1 MFKDKLKELRKN
13 RGLTQNDVAEFVG
26 VKQNSYNSWENG
38 KREPNFSKL
47 QKLAKYFNVSTDYLL
62 DSEKQ
67 FYFSLK
73 NILELLPERQYS
85 VDVSV
90 YFSESLSEDNQ
101 KILPR
106 SKTIF
111 ESCRWGD
118 KEEYFLD
125 LSNLKNDIISQTQE
139 WHTYGV
145 IFIDSGCHNYEE
157 NCLVIVINPR

>member
-13 RGLTQNDVAEFVG
+13 RGLTQNDVAESVG

-47 QKLAKYFNVSTDYLL
+47 RKLAKYFNVSTDYLL
-62 DSEKQ
+62 DLEKQ
-67 FYFSLK
+67 SYFSLK
-73 NILELLPERQYS
+73 KFLELLPERQYS
-85 VDVSV
+85 VDVKV
-90 YFSESLSEDNQ
+90 YLSESLSEDNQ

-106 SKTIF
+106 SQPIF

-125 LSNLKNDIISQTQE
+125 LSNLKDDIINKTKE
-139 WHTYGV
+139 WHGCEVT
-145 IFIDSGCHNYEE
+145 FIDSGCHNYEE
-157 NCLVIVINPR
+157 NCLIIVINPN